1 MIVRHRLT
9 PTLAINPAQIDRT
22 FGQLVNSLF
31 DAPAF
36 GPNVRAD
43 WQGDEYVITV
53 DLPGVPAEAV
63 AVEVT
68 GQSLRLAA
76 ASGESQWSRAFRL
89 GGSLDPDK
97 VSARHVDG
105 RLTVRIGKV
114 EQPAAR
120 QVAIDTT
127 PQVAALET
135 SSTEMPSDT
144 ATDVPESAQSSDA
157 NDAG

>member
-9 PTLAINPAQIDRT
+9 PTLAVTPAQIDRT

-31 DAPAF
+31 DTPAF

-43 WQGDEYVITV
+43 WHDDEYVLTV

-63 AVEVT
+63 TVEVT

-76 ASGESQWSRAFRL
+76 TSGESQWSRTLRL

-105 RLTVRIGKV
+105 RLTVRIGKFD
-114 EQPAAR
+114 EPAAR

-127 PQVAALET
+127 P
-135 SSTEMPSDT
+135 
-144 ATDVPESAQSSDA
+144 ATPAIDAGEPVDAQSSEA
-157 NDAG
+157 SSAG

>member
-9 PTLAINPAQIDRT
+9 PTLAVTPAQIDRT
-22 FGQLVNSLF
+22 FSQLVNSLF
-31 DAPAF
+31 ETPSF
-36 GPNVRAD
+36 GPNLRAD
-43 WQGDEYVITV
+43 WHDDEYVITV

-63 AVEVT
+63 TVEVT
-68 GQSLRLAA
+68 GQSLRLAVT
-76 ASGESQWSRAFRL
+76 SGESQWSRTLRL

-114 EQPAAR
+114 AQPAAR

-127 PQVAALET
+127 PAA
-135 SSTEMPSDT
+135 T
-144 ATDVPESAQSSDA
+144 AIEAGEPVEAQASSSDA
-157 NDAG
+157 NSAE

>member
-9 PTLAINPAQIDRT
+9 PTLAVSPAQIDRT

-31 DAPAF
+31 DTPSF
-36 GPNVRAD
+36 GPNLRAD
-43 WQGDEYVITV
+43 WQGDDYVLTV

-63 AVEVT
+63 SVEVT
-68 GQSLRLAA
+68 GQTLHLTAT
-76 ASGESQWSRAFRL
+76 SGESQWSRTLRL
-89 GGSLDPDK
+89 GGSLDPDQ

-114 EQPAAR
+114 AEPAAR

-127 PQVAALET
+127 PEAPALEAQ
-135 SSTEMPSDT
+135 SSPVESD
-144 ATDVPESAQSSDA
+144 SAQSSEA
-157 NDAG
+157 NDAA